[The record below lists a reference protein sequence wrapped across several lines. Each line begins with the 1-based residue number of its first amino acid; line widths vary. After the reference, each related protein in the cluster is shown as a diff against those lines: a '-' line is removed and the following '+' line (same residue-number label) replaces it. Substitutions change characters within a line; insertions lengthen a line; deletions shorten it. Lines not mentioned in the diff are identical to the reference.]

1 MPREDYVNQYW
12 SDAIG
17 EALCEMDKFD
27 LFTSAEINELGE
39 ALAIS
44 AEHQSMAFGW
54 DVASSNRAAELRRD
68 EDNLRKELARARAKI
83 ICRSCDGAGWITTQG
98 PYHSS
103 TSQCF
108 KCHGDGRHDP

>member
-1 MPREDYVNQYW
+1 MDRTEYW
-12 SDAIG
+12 EEAIG
-17 EALCEMDKFD
+17 QALCEIEKFD
-27 LFTSAEINELGE
+27 LFTSDEIKELGE

-54 DVASSNRAAELRRD
+54 DVASSNRAADLRRE
-68 EDNLRKELARARAKI
+68 EDSLRKELARERAKI
-83 ICRSCDGAGWITTQG
+83 ICRSCNGSGYITTPG